1 MKRNGPVARKAEV
14 PPQMLKFR
22 PYALGNFEACLAI
35 FDSNTPPYFAPHE
48 RAQFDQFLRAPNA
61 DYWVAEDDTGAIVAC
76 GGYYVK
82 RETGEAGLAW
92 GMVARAHHG
101 GGIGRALLDFRLA
114 LLRGDP
120 DARTVMLQ
128 TSQYTAGFFAKAG
141 FITDRVIRDGF
152 APGLHRVDMHL
163 AL

>member
-14 PPQMLKFR
+14 LPQMLKFR
-22 PYALGNFEACLAI
+22 PYALGNCEACLAI

-76 GGYYVK
+76 GGCYVK